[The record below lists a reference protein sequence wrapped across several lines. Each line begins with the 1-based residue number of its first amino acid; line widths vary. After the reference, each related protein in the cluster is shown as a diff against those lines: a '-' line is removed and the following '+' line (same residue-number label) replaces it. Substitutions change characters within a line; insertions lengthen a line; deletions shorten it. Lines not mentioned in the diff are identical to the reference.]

1 MDAVSLVLPILV
13 MVGATLAG
21 AGVWLVTLAGVLE
34 TAGQEAADP

>member
-1 MDAVSLVLPILV
+1 MEAVSFVLAVLV

-34 TAGQEAADP
+34 TAGQDADS